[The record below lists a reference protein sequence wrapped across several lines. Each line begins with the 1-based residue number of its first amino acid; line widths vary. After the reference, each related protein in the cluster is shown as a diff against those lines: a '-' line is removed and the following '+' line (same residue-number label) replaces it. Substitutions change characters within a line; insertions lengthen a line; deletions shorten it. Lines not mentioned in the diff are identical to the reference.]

1 MSGKRLTI
9 QKFEAIKA
17 LLDEMADAPNR
28 KNLIAASIG
37 CSAETVRRVENGQH
51 RLCGPKL
58 RVVHKTNRKHLT
70 IDEAAELYEFGQNK
84 DFSTADLATTFDVSA
99 STVNRV
105 LSGRHPKLPK
115 DSKPGDSQ
123 KGVDERIRKL
133 VKEATPVR
141 EEAETDWMLLLLA
154 GLLGSAVT
162 LAATNIL
169 ATIH

>member
-17 LLDEMADAPNR
+17 LLDEMQEAPNR

-37 CSAETVRRVENGQH
+37 CSAETVRRVEKGQH
-51 RLCGPKL
+51 HLCRGPKL
-58 RVVHKTNRKHLT
+58 RVVHKTTRKHLT

-84 DFSTADLATTFDVSA
+84 DFTAADLAATFDVST
-99 STVNRV
+99 STVHRV

-115 DSKPGDSQ
+115 APELSTPRIEEVKPA
-123 KGVDERIRKL
+123 R
-133 VKEATPVR
+133 KEAD
-141 EEAETDWMLLLLA
+141 TDWMLLLLA
-154 GLLGSAVT
+154 GLLGGAVT